1 MVDIHADLES
11 SDEGSGV
18 ASVVLTSITVESAG
32 GKGHSRDTSEI
43 VNGKDKDMG
52 NRESKDNR
60 SAGDGIYKMPSSA
73 PMIPISGRAEKS
85 ERGQSR
91 IYTVTYTVTDHAG
104 IKRKGWGR

>member
-52 NRESKDNR
+52 NRKAKTIE
-60 SAGDGIYKMPSSA
+60 A
-73 PMIPISGRAEKS
+73 PGT
-85 ERGQSR
+85 G
-91 IYTVTYTVTDHAG
+91 YTRCRVRHL
-104 IKRKGWGR
+104 

>member
-73 PMIPISGRAEKS
+73 PMIPISGCAQRSRSVAKAES
-85 ERGQSR
+85 TPLL
-91 IYTVTYTVTDHAG
+91 IL
-104 IKRKGWGR
+104 